1 MSNCMMLLSLAIAYL
16 GFAIGDIDREKG
28 KGWRISAIILA
39 IIVWG
44 LTTFNIVE

>member
-1 MSNCMMLLSLAIAYL
+1 MSTCIMFLSLAVAYL
-16 GFAIGDIDREKG
+16 GFAIGEIDRERG
-28 KGWRISAIILA
+28 KGWRIGAIILA

>member
-1 MSNCMMLLSLAIAYL
+1 MSSCMVLLSLAIAYL

-39 IIVWG
+39 IIVWA
-44 LTTFNIVE
+44 LATFNIVE